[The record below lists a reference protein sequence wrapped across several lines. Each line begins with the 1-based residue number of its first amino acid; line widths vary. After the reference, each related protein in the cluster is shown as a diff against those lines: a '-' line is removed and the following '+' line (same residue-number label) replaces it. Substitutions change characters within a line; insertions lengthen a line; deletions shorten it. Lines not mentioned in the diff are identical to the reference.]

1 MKSARPCPTFS
12 ISRSSNNTSE
22 RQAAEVQVLHL
33 GKIMETNW
41 RMENQHHHWMT
52 STSASLVASN
62 VNRKARQS
70 VETTVLRSLLHR
82 IHERVRIQNL
92 HQAPI
97 KQNAGS
103 SSAARHSGSELHRST
118 IYQKKLIIK
127 IQTSNYAELNQNMYT
142 VEHIITASSATMV
155 SPGSSHRGSQAL
167 QRRAVRWALDPF
179 CCNHRYKRSDF

>member
-22 RQAAEVQVLHL
+22 RQAAEVQVLRL
-33 GKIMETNW
+33 GKKW
-41 RMENQHHHWMT
+41 KLMENNGKSASLDDI
-52 STSASLVASN
+52 STSLVASN
-62 VNRKARQS
+62 VNRKAR
-70 VETTVLRSLLHR
+70 R
-82 IHERVRIQNL
+82 N
-92 HQAPI
+92 
-97 KQNAGS
+97 S
-103 SSAARHSGSELHRST
+103 SFEVAATQDPWTSTNTKSASGS
-118 IYQKKLIIK
+118 YQEKCWQFKCCKTFWLGATQKTQYTKKLIIK

-167 QRRAVRWALDPF
+167 QRRAVWWALDPL

>member
-22 RQAAEVQVLHL
+22 RQAAEVQVLRL
-33 GKIMETNW
+33 GKKW
-41 RMENQHHHWMT
+41 KLMENNGKSASLDDI
-52 STSASLVASN
+52 STSLVASN
-62 VNRKARQS
+62 VNRKARRNSSFEVAATQGS
-70 VETTVLRSLLHR
+70 MNEYEYKICIRLLSRKMLAVQVLQDILARSYT
-82 IHERVRIQNL
+82 EN
-92 HQAPI
+92 
-97 KQNAGS
+97 
-103 SSAARHSGSELHRST
+103 T

-167 QRRAVRWALDPF
+167 QRRAVWWALDPL